1 MDESSERASL
11 LRYRWS
17 DHSGVSELAG
27 GPCQLAMVIAEGRHM
42 ARRDTTAC
50 LDTKETLRSIHAMDI
65 SPEHRL
71 DILSGNAEH
80 ILGSA

>member
-1 MDESSERASL
+1 MVELSERASL

-50 LDTKETLRSIHAMDI
+50 PGL
-65 SPEHRL
+65 
-71 DILSGNAEH
+71 
-80 ILGSA
+80 